1 MSENEN
7 LEILRGSVRGHN
19 REDSEGREKYLE
31 PYSED
36 ITVHGAEAD
45 GLDELRDFYE
55 LVWNTVPDLEI
66 TVESSIADGDE
77 VALRYSW
84 EGTHAVTGEEVAL
97 ESGLTWYRFEDGE
110 IVERWVAEGTA
121 NAIVEMLEG

>member
-7 LEILRGSVRGHN
+7 LEALRESVRHHN
-19 REDSEGREKYLE
+19 SGDTEWREKYLE
-31 PYSED
+31 PYSD
-36 ITVHGAEAD
+36 DVVVHGAEAD

-55 LVWNTVPDLEI
+55 FVWNTVPDLEI
-66 TVESSIADGDE
+66 TVENAMVEGDE
-77 VALRYSW
+77 VALRYTW
-84 EGTHAVTGEEVAL
+84 EGTHAATGEEVSL

-121 NAIVEMLEG
+121 NAIVEMLEA